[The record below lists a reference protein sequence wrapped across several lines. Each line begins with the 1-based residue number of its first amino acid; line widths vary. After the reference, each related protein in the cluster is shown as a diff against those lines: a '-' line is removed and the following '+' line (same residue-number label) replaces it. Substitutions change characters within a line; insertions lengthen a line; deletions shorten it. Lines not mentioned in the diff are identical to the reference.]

1 MRRDEPATMMHLI
14 RPMLLL
20 MAVAALLMIAESVKS
35 DTLRVHDVA
44 GSDGPEILLLHVAE
58 FDGEYV
64 NGFAKVVIGRFVEG
78 ESQIDIKTSS
88 ILEAIR
94 EAGGKLGR
102 LDLSGFTRVTVH
114 RTFNE
119 TVRESETEVEPE
131 QGQTPLANVESLR
144 RGEPVTVYTP
154 TTVKA
159 LIEQTVAKRIG
170 IALPSLKVTF
180 NERDNVLLAQSAV
193 AGRYEVDA
201 LVEPALGT
209 VTFKVVGYHGT
220 QAIGKGKTVSARV
233 QQRVIAVVAGEKIR
247 RGDMINRR
255 QVRLREVLIDDEQQ
269 PYLSDTSLVTGQVA
283 ASSINPGDLVT
294 AGSVKLPI
302 AVTRRQRVSV
312 ELDTGGIKIT
322 FNGIA
327 QGEGAVGETIE
338 VQNAKTGQRFNATV
352 IARGKVTAGD
362 VIPPKKEDE

>member
-20 MAVAALLMIAESVKS
+20 MAAAVLLLIAESAKS
-35 DTLRVHDVA
+35 DSLRVHDVA
-44 GSDGPEILLLHVAE
+44 GSDGPEVLLSHIAE
-58 FDGEYV
+58 LEGEYA
-64 NGFAKVVIGRFVEG
+64 NGFSKLVVGRFVEG

-94 EAGGKLGR
+94 EEGGKLGL

-114 RTFNE
+114 RTFNT
-119 TVRESETEVEPE
+119 TVQESEVEPDQE
-131 QGQTPLANVESLR
+131 QTPLTNIESST

-159 LIEQTVAKRIG
+159 LIERTIAERVG
-170 IALPSLKVTF
+170 IDLASLKITF
-180 NERDNVLLAQSAV
+180 NDRDSALLGQSAV
-193 AGRYEVDA
+193 AGRFEVQA
-201 LVEPALGT
+201 IVEPTLGT
-209 VTFKVVGYHGT
+209 VTFKVTGYNGT
-220 QAIGKGKTVSARV
+220 QAIDNGKTVSVRV
-233 QQRVIAVVAGEKIR
+233 QQRVIAVVAGEKIA
-247 RGDMINRR
+247 RGDLINRR
-255 QVRLREVLIDDEQQ
+255 QVRLREVFIDDAQQ
-269 PYLSDTSLVTGQVA
+269 PYLADTSLVTGQVA

-327 QGEGAVGETIE
+327 QSEGAVGETIE
-338 VQNAKTGQRFNATV
+338 VQNAKTGQRFNAAV
-352 IARGKVTAGD
+352 IARGKVAAGD
-362 VIPPKKEDE
+362 AIQPKKEDE